1 MKRIAVLIL
10 ALALIVAACSSKAED
25 FSLKADTPAYALAK
39 DMAKISPALDPDKTT
54 ILATTAT
61 FNVTA
66 AEVIQAARNNLGLQA
81 AQLATIDAGQMKRV
95 MDRAAG
101 SIAERRILL
110 AAAAKAKT
118 VLPAGDLDKA
128 MQAEYAKAGGEPG
141 FLEALKKNEVPIEH
155 VRKSVEEG
163 LLINRFLEGIAEK
176 AGQISD
182 EELRQAYAQ
191 ESQGD
196 KTATVRHVL
205 ILTQGKSDAEKAA
218 AKTKIEGLLAQAK
231 AGADIAELAKT
242 YSEDPGSKENGGL
255 YESFP
260 RGQMVKPFEDAAFSV
275 PVGQLSGIIETEYGY
290 HFLKVIDRQ
299 KETRPF
305 EAVKAEL
312 EARLKQTKQGTA
324 VQDAIKALKD
334 KAKLKVIGL

>member
-1 MKRIAVLIL
+1 MKRMVLLIL
-10 ALALIVAACSSKAED
+10 AAALVLAGCSPKAEK
-25 FSLKADTPAYALAK
+25 FSLKAGTPAYALAQ
-39 DMAKISPALDPDKTT
+39 DLAKISPALAPDKVTV
-54 ILATTAT
+54 LATTKT
-61 FNVTA
+61 FDVTA
-66 AEVIQAARNNLGLQA
+66 AEVIQAARDNLGAQA
-81 AQLATIDAGQMKRV
+81 AQLATVDAGRLKQI

-101 SIAERRILL
+101 SLAERKILL

-118 VLPAGDLDKA
+118 ALPAGELDKA
-128 MQAEYAKAGGEPG
+128 MQSEYAKAGGEQG
-141 FLEALKKNEVPIEH
+141 FLEALKKGDVTIEH
-155 VRKSVEEG
+155 VKKSVEES
-163 LLINRFLEGIAEK
+163 LLINTFLQGIAEK
-176 AGQISD
+176 GGQVSD
-182 EELRQAYAQ
+182 DELRKAYEQ
-191 ESQGD
+191 ETGGD

-205 ILTQGKSDAEKAA
+205 IVTQGKTDGEKTAA
-218 AKTKIEGLLAQAK
+218 RAKIEGLLAQAK

-242 YSEDPGSKENGGL
+242 YSDDTGSKDNGGL

-260 RGQMVKPFEDAAFSV
+260 RGQMVKSFEDAAFTV

-312 EARLKQTKQGTA
+312 EERLKQAKQGTS
-324 VQDAIKALKD
+324 VQDEIKALKD